1 MPLLVDVRQ
10 LGVINE
16 LIEEGA
22 TNVASSFGT
31 LAGVETTIDIKSL
44 AFVDPADL
52 PDEIGADEVY
62 TATIDLTEP
71 PYGSFMLT
79 FSDDTAAAVA
89 ELVAGQ
95 PVDGALTSLQ
105 ESALQEMCNICTS
118 GFIDGFAN
126 TLETTIDM
134 GTPAL
139 EHTGGE
145 EILRKQLSH
154 VRDESIA
161 IVLDSTVC
169 VPERNRQL
177 ELHVYLVPAPG
188 AFVNLL
194 DCLDLESFETEAADE
209 VTG

>member
-16 LIEEGA
+16 LIKDGA
-22 TNVASSFGT
+22 ANVASSFGT

-44 AFVDPADL
+44 AFIDPADL

-62 TATIDLTEP
+62 TATIDLNEP

-95 PVDGALTSLQ
+95 PVDGELTSLQ

-194 DCLDLESFETEAADE
+194 DCIDLESFETEHADGA
-209 VTG
+209 TG

>member
-16 LIEEGA
+16 LIEDGA
-22 TNVASSFGT
+22 ENVATSFGT

-44 AFVDPADL
+44 AFVDPQDL

-62 TATIDLTEP
+62 VATIDLTEP

-89 ELVAGQ
+89 ELVAGTD
-95 PVDGALTSLQ
+95 VDGDLTSLQ

-126 TLETTIDM
+126 TLDTTIDM
-134 GTPAL
+134 GTPDL
-139 EHTGGE
+139 KHTDGE
-145 EILRKQLSH
+145 AIVRKQLSH
-154 VRDESIA
+154 IREESIA

-169 VPERNRQL
+169 VPERNREL

-194 DCLDLESFETEAADE
+194 DCLDLDAFERDSADE
-209 VTG
+209 IPG

>member
-10 LGVINE
+10 LGVIND
-16 LIEEGA
+16 LIEDGA

-62 TATIDLTEP
+62 AATIDLTEP

-95 PVDGALTSLQ
+95 PVEDGLTSMQ

-126 TLETTIDM
+126 TLNTTIDM

-139 EHTGGE
+139 QHTDGDD
-145 EILRKQLSH
+145 ILQHQLSH
-154 VRDESIA
+154 VRNESIA

-169 VPERNRQL
+169 VPEQNRQL

-194 DCLDLESFETEAADE
+194 DSLDLDAAD
-209 VTG
+209 GDLADGAPS

>member
-10 LGVINE
+10 LGVMNE
-16 LIEEGA
+16 LIEDGA

-134 GTPAL
+134 GTPTL

-194 DCLDLESFETEAADE
+194 DCLDLESFETESADE